1 MKPHFEQQVRH
12 CITAF
17 TVPQPPGFPAFA
29 ILIARVEHGFYL
41 HINTNRG
48 KPMRRI
54 IVGILAVS
62 LSIATL
68 TGCNTIG
75 KENTGM
81 LIGGVGGGA
90 LGSAVTGGS
99 ATGAVV
105 GAVGGAFAG
114 RAIASHSNY

>member
-1 MKPHFEQQVRH
+1 
-12 CITAF
+12 
-17 TVPQPPGFPAFA
+17 
-29 ILIARVEHGFYL
+29 
-41 HINTNRG
+41 
-48 KPMRRI
+48 MRRI